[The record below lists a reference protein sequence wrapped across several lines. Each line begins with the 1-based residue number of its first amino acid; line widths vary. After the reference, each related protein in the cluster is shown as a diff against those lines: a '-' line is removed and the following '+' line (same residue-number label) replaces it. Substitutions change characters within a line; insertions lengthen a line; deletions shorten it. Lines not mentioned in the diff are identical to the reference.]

1 MSNRVLNPGQSEKIK
16 LNFYFHTL
24 CGTSKGFMKGLKGQA
39 NMTLEYVLGSQCRNK
54 TNVYGGGL
62 FQ

>member
-24 CGTSKGFMKGLKGQA
+24 CGASKGFMKALKALTQF
-39 NMTLEYVLGSQCRNK
+39 
-54 TNVYGGGL
+54 L
-62 FQ
+62 FQYSFQK